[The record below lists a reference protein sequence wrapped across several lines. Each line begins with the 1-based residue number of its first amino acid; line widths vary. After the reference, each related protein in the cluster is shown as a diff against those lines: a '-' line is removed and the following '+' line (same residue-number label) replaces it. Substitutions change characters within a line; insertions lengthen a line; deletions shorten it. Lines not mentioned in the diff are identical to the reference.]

1 MRHRIK
7 NRFRQKRWN
16 GPAGLSGL
24 MLVIF
29 LGLWVFPAG
38 VRAVDHQGWPAYD
51 EVAVESYCVID
62 AGTGEVILAK
72 NPDQKRANASTTKI
86 MTALILV
93 EDEHFDP
100 DQLLTVSKGS
110 LIFSD
115 PASVR
120 LKDLVAGEQLRTA
133 DCLAALLIASANDMA
148 RVIAQNYGGTYG
160 AVDPERLDDPA
171 RAQALF
177 VERMNERARKLG
189 CESTQFTNPAG
200 FDEGDGSH
208 YTTARDLALIAA
220 EAMKHPLIAQ
230 ICSMHYYRMPVGP
243 EHKEAWWGTLSSTN
257 ALVIYGADFLESQ
270 YFVRYTGVKTGT
282 TPQAGKCLVGSGVT
296 VDDRQL
302 VCAAL
307 GVTPLNLPE
316 TPLLAR
322 ALPVRAIM
330 EEAAR
335 LAGCPLRESVD
346 LLTVPPEAEK
356 ENPPQESQP
365 DGPEPS
371 EPEASVGG
379 IEDDPFFTAGVG
391 QTKPVILILAALGA
405 LAIIGGIVAGIT
417 ALLAWW
423 MRRTSSPRKNGN

>member
-1 MRHRIK
+1 MGVRHRIK

-177 VERMNERARKLG
+177 VERMNERRISLYNGPRPGPDRGRSHETSSDRSDLLHALLPDAGRPR
-189 CESTQFTNPAG
+189 TQG
-200 FDEGDGSH
+200 G
-208 YTTARDLALIAA
+208 
-220 EAMKHPLIAQ
+220 
-230 ICSMHYYRMPVGP
+230 
-243 EHKEAWWGTLSSTN
+243 
-257 ALVIYGADFLESQ
+257 
-270 YFVRYTGVKTGT
+270 
-282 TPQAGKCLVGSGVT
+282 LVGDAEQHQRSGYLW
-296 VDDRQL
+296 R
-302 VCAAL
+302 
-307 GVTPLNLPE
+307 
-316 TPLLAR
+316 
-322 ALPVRAIM
+322 
-330 EEAAR
+330 
-335 LAGCPLRESVD
+335 
-346 LLTVPPEAEK
+346 
-356 ENPPQESQP
+356 
-365 DGPEPS
+365 
-371 EPEASVGG
+371 
-379 IEDDPFFTAGVG
+379 
-391 QTKPVILILAALGA
+391 
-405 LAIIGGIVAGIT
+405 
-417 ALLAWW
+417 
-423 MRRTSSPRKNGN
+423 